1 MAPSARYR
9 IEQPKLVFVEG
20 NDDYRIFGALL
31 RQMNLSDVQLQS
43 LGGIDN
49 LRSSL
54 QALKGVGGFQELRS
68 LAVVVDAD
76 TNRDARSDLVR
87 GALSNAGLPV
97 PSQPLQLASDGP
109 LSVAYTI
116 VPEEGQGT
124 MMEDVCLSSVA
135 GDPVMQCVNEYLQY
149 LDGNSVSLR
158 DGSWASKARAHA
170 FLASRDRPGLR
181 LGEAADSSVW
191 PLDHG
196 AFDPFRN
203 LLTML

>member
-9 IEQPKLVFVEG
+9 IEQPKQVFVEG

-43 LGGIDN
+43 LDGIDN

-87 GALSNAGLPV
+87 GALSDAGLTV
-97 PSQPLQLASDGP
+97 PSQPLQLASDEP
-109 LSVAYTI
+109 LSVAYVI
-116 VPEEGQGT
+116 VPHEGSGT
-124 MMEDVCLSSVA
+124 MIEDVCLDPVV
-135 GDPVMQCVNEYLQY
+135 GDPAMQCVETYLEC
-149 LDGNSVSLR
+149 LDEIGGAPPAS
-158 DGSWASKARAHA
+158 SWTAKARTHA

-181 LGEAADSSVW
+181 LGEVADSSVW